1 MIAYKEIV
9 DYIKGLYLYMDPV
22 LLHCPEF
29 LGNEKAYLAECIDTK
44 YVSYVGRFVLAME
57 EKIKEIT
64 GSKHAVAMVNGT
76 AALQITLESCGV
88 QRDDEVISQSLTFAA
103 TAAAI
108 VHSDAIPVFVDV
120 DRDTMGM
127 SPDSLKSFLLNHATL
142 KDGQCFNKVSGRRI
156 KAVVPVHIFGHPVR
170 ISEIKAICDDYSLLL
185 VEDAAESLGS
195 WRDGQHTGTF
205 GLASILSFNG
215 NKTVT
220 TGGGGMV
227 LTNSQEIA
235 DKVRYITTTAKR
247 PHPYEFHHDAV
258 GYNLRMPSLNAAVGF
273 AQLEYFDRILSSKR
287 QTAELYHQF
296 FGGLG
301 IQTFHEPEHCT
312 SNYWLNAL
320 ILNSR
325 SERDEFLKYTNDN
338 KIQTRPIWTLMHK
351 MLPYQGYPRTEMPVS
366 EWFEDRVVNIPSS
379 VRP

>member
-9 DYIKGLYLYMDPV
+9 DYIKGLYPYMDPV

-29 LGNEKAYLAECIDTK
+29 LGNEKIYLAECIDTK
-44 YVSYVGRFVLAME
+44 YVSYVGRFVSAME

-76 AALQITLESCGV
+76 AALQIALESCGV

-108 VHSDAIPVFVDV
+108 VHAGAVPVFVDV
-120 DRDTMGM
+120 DRETMGM
-127 SPDSLKSFLLNHATL
+127 SPDSLKSFLVKHATL
-142 KDGQCFNKVSGRRI
+142 KNGQCFNSVSGRRM

-170 ISEIKAICDDYSLLL
+170 INEIKAICDEYSLLL

-195 WRDGQHTGTF
+195 WRNGQHTGTF

-227 LTNSQEIA
+227 LTSSQEIA

-301 IQTFHEPEHCT
+301 MKTFHEPEHCT

-320 ILNSR
+320 ILDSR
-325 SERDEFLKYTNDN
+325 SERDEFMKYTNDN
-338 KIQTRPIWTLMHK
+338 KVQTRPIWTLMHK
-351 MLPYQGYPRTEMPVS
+351 MLPYQGYQRTEMPVS

-379 VRP
+379 VRA